1 MFALI
6 GPTASGKS
14 NLAIKLAKKLNYEI
28 LSLDSLS
35 IYKEIDIASAKPS
48 KEDLKSIKHYGIDE
62 IYPNEKFD
70 VVKFIEIYKKIK
82 HKNIIIVGG
91 SSFYLKAMIDG
102 ISPMPKIDEEIKKE
116 AKKKDY
122 NFLKKIDEVYASKI
136 SPNDTYRIQKGI
148 EIYLATNLPPTIYFK
163 QNPPKPIIKN
173 IPIFE
178 IQINRKTLKERI
190 KKRTQKMFEMGLI
203 DEVAFLEKKYKDRR
217 LQIFKAIGIK
227 EVLDYFNGKFTLNE
241 LKEKIVI
248 NTSRLAKRQQ
258 TFNKT
263 QFPNKISASIDKL
276 EKINVIFLKYN
287 VSPKKYQ
294 LK

>member
-48 KEDLKSIKHYGIDE
+48 KEELKSIKHYGIDE

-70 VVKFIEIYKKIK
+70 VIKFIEIYKKIK

-91 SSFYLKAMIDG
+91 SSFYLKAMING
-102 ISPMPKIDEEIKKE
+102 ISPMPKIEENIKKE

-122 NFLKKIDEVYASKI
+122 NFLKKIDKVYASKI
-136 SPNDTYRIQKGI
+136 SSNDTYRIQKGI
-148 EIYLATNLPPTIYFK
+148 EIYLATNIPPTLYFK

-178 IQINRKTLKERI
+178 IQIDRKTLKERI
-190 KKRTQKMFEMGLI
+190 KKRTQKMFEIGLI

-217 LQIFKAIGIK
+217 LPALKAIGIK

-241 LKEKIVI
+241 LKEKII
-248 NTSRLAKRQQ
+248 TNTSRLAKRQQ

-263 QFPNKISASIDKL
+263 QFPNKISAPIDKL
-276 EKINVIFLKYN
+276 EEIILNRIKP
-287 VSPKKYQ
+287 S
-294 LK
+294 